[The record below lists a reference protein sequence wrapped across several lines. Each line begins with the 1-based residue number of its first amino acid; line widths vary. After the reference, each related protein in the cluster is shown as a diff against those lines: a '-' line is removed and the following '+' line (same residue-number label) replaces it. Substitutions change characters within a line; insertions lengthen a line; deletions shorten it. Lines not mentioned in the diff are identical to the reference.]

1 MSDKLLYV
9 RPEVYDIIKARAIEN
24 HRPMS
29 SQVELDITNQM
40 KLESRQ

>member
-9 RPEVYDIIKARAIEN
+9 RPEVYALIKSRAHEN

-29 SQVELDITNQM
+29 SQIELDVRNQIQS
-40 KLESRQ
+40 ESS